1 MKRLALLALAIVVLS
16 VSALLHACM
25 PKQTD
30 SDPIVQYP
38 SYGDQRTGATIVTD
52 GLISIGIESDPNS
65 EMMATTEGA
74 TTINTRWQIK
84 ETADEIITSP
94 ASVKISLKL
103 DGSDFAVSLAP
114 GESSVIPNHK
124 EYQVI
129 GIEMIGWTCVPRDEM
144 KQLWDCTQQ

>member
-1 MKRLALLALAIVVLS
+1 MKRLALLALVPTLVLFG
-16 VSALLHACM
+16 LIYACT
-25 PKQTD
+25 PKQTE

-38 SYGDQRTGATIVTD
+38 SYGDQRTGGTIVTD
-52 GLISIGIESDPNS
+52 ALISIGIESDPNS
-65 EMMATTEGA
+65 EMATTEGA

-84 ETADEIITSP
+84 ETADEFITSP

-103 DGSDFAVSLAP
+103 DGSDFVVSLAP
-114 GESSVIPNHK
+114 GESAVIPNHK